1 MMRRS
6 LLALAVVAA
15 MSGSTFA
22 QEPLVSFEVIEG
34 AIPKSLSGKPGD
46 PTNGRA
52 LVVKRETT
60 CLLCHAGP
68 FPDQRFQGNL
78 SPDLT
83 GTGSRWTEGELR
95 LRMVDATRLNEATI
109 MPSFYRVDGLSRVA
123 KNLRGSPILSA
134 QEVEDVVAFL
144 ITLKDEPNDRPKDR
158 IKDAR

>member
-1 MMRRS
+1 MMRRC
-6 LLALAVVAA
+6 LPGLALVAA
-15 MSGSTFA
+15 VSASASA
-22 QEPLVSFEVIEG
+22 QERVVSFEVIG
-34 AIPKSLSGKPGD
+34 DAIPKSLTGKPGD
-46 PTNGRA
+46 PVNGRA

-109 MPSFYRVDGLSRVA
+109 MPSFYRVDGLNRVA
-123 KNLRGSPILSA
+123 RNLLGKPILSA
-134 QEVEDVVAFL
+134 EEIEDVVSFL
-144 ITLKDEPNDRPKDR
+144 MTLKD
-158 IKDAR
+158 

>member
-1 MMRRS
+1 MMRGG
-6 LLALAVVAA
+6 LLALGLLAA
-15 MSGSTFA
+15 SGASALA
-22 QEPLVSFEVIEG
+22 QEALVSYRVVG
-34 AIPKSLSGKPGD
+34 DAIPTSLTGKPGD
-46 PTNGRA
+46 PANGRA

-83 GTGSRWTEGELR
+83 GTASRWTEGELR

-109 MPSFYRVDGLSRVA
+109 MPSFYRIDGLNRVA
-123 KNLRGSPILSA
+123 TNLRGKPILTA

-144 ITLKDEPNDRPKDR
+144 ATLKD
-158 IKDAR
+158 